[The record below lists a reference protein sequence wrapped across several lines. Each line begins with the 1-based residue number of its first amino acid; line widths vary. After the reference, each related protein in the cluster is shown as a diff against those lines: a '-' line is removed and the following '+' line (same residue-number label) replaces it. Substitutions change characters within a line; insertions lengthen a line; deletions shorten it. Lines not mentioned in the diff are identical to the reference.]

1 MAGTSSPAGGALS
14 RCEPHPSLLKALLM
28 SSTALDACT
37 QSDASPGMQEMPVS
51 SAKAADS
58 PLPTGRLLTYSDIV
72 PQLKGRQAEVCHCPK
87 LPDLSW
93 WPSVCMQSHVLPLC
107 LPACLT
113 ILLLLQL
120 FWPDD
125 KMWYLV
131 EIHSIIPSK
140 RTAKCAPALAEQT
153 LMPSIDVL
161 SCCMHCVVSAKRV
174 LSASCFR
181 S

>member
-1 MAGTSSPAGGALS
+1 MP
-14 RCEPHPSLLKALLM
+14 P
-28 SSTALDACT
+28 TALETCIR
-37 QSDASPGMQEMPVS
+37 SDASHGMQEMPVS

-72 PQLKGRQAEVCHCPK
+72 PQLKGRQAEVCICLK
-87 LPDLSW
+87 LPELPW
-93 WPSVCMQSHVLPLC
+93 WPSICMQSRVLPLC

-113 ILLLLQL
+113 SLLLLQL

-140 RTAKCAPALAEQT
+140 RTAKCAPALAEQV
-153 LMPSIDVL
+153 LMPFMDAL
-161 SCCMHCVVSAKRV
+161 PCCMHCVVSAKRESCRHHASGV
-174 LSASCFR
+174 EHAESAV
-181 S
+181 

>member
-1 MAGTSSPAGGALS
+1 MP
-14 RCEPHPSLLKALLM
+14 
-28 SSTALDACT
+28 STALDTCIRY
-37 QSDASPGMQEMPVS
+37 DAPHGMQEMPVS

-72 PQLKGRQAEVCHCPK
+72 PPLKGRQAEVCDCLQ
-87 LPDLSW
+87 LPELPW
-93 WPSVCMQSHVLPLC
+93 WPSICVQSHALLLC

-113 ILLLLQL
+113 SSLLLQL

-140 RTAKCAPALAEQT
+140 RTAKCAPALAEQMLIQFT
-153 LMPSIDVL
+153 GVL
-161 SCCMHCVVSAKRV
+161 SCCMHCVVSAKRG
-174 LSASCFR
+174 LSASCLR
-181 S
+181 C